1 MFDSA
6 NWQPQFLATGVGS
19 LPYAQAETALKQIW
33 KTLPKA
39 PHWPQLPQLGAKSSF
54 VGQYLRILVE
64 TGCIEGFDQP
74 RFQMDTPDWTERMAR
89 FYEYYLHAEAG
100 DQHALEEFSFTPE
113 GGVGFNEFCNDLDH
127 KGTQGAL
134 LLKGQLSGPVTLGMQ
149 ITDQNRRAAYYDE
162 YQRDILVKSLRL
174 HARWQTRRLAQ
185 YGLPVLMSIDDPGLY
200 AYGASTHLTLD
211 RNTLIGNLNEVAEGI
226 LAEGG
231 IPGVHVCAGMDWT
244 LIFDSKIKIVNFD
257 AYEYMTSMAVL
268 AEPLEKFL
276 QRGGILS
283 WGIVPTSIKAWG
295 ETAASLGERLEGNI
309 KELTKRGVS
318 EDRLRSQSML
328 TPSCGTGTLDIDLA
342 ERIYVLLQELSASY
356 RD

>member
-1 MFDSA
+1 
-6 NWQPQFLATGVGS
+6 
-19 LPYAQAETALKQIW
+19 
-33 KTLPKA
+33 
-39 PHWPQLPQLGAKSSF
+39 
-54 VGQYLRILVE
+54 
-64 TGCIEGFDQP
+64 EGFDQP
-74 RFQMDTPDWTERMAR
+74 RFQAEAPDWTERMAR

-100 DQHALEEFSFTPE
+100 DQNALEESGFTPE
-113 GGVGFNEFCNDLDH
+113 GGVGFNEFCNDLDR

-268 AEPLEKFL
+268 AEPLEEFL
-276 QRGGILS
+276 RRGGILS

-295 ETAASLGERLEGNI
+295 ETAASLGELLEGNI

-342 ERIYVLLQELSASY
+342 ERIYALLQELSASY
-356 RD
+356 TRL